1 MATEA
6 IIQPIPSSTTVT
18 EDLTSFVS
26 ETNSFI
32 RRNQDVVIVCVA
44 IGVALL
50 LGRTIIRRELKHIN
64 FTINLPDVFPDELRD
79 IVDNQYTRAA
89 GL

>member
-1 MATEA
+1 MAEA
-6 IIQPIPSSTTVT
+6 IVQPIPSSTTVT

-32 RRNQDVVIVCVA
+32 RRNQDVVVVVVA

-50 LGRTIIRRELKHIN
+50 LGRTIIRRELKHIKFN
-64 FTINLPDVFPDELRD
+64 INLPDSFPEELAD
-79 IVDNQYTRAA
+79 IVDNHYTRAS
-89 GL
+89 GM

>member
-1 MATEA
+1 MAELNVH
-6 IIQPIPSSTTVT
+6 PIPSSTSIT
-18 EDLTSFVS
+18 EDLTSVVG
-26 ETNSFI
+26 EANSFI

-50 LGRTIIRRELKHIN
+50 LGRTIVRRELKHIN
-64 FTINLPDVFPDELRD
+64 FSINIPEYLPDGLGD

-89 GL
+89 GI